1 MTDPRSPHDVQP
13 APSAPDTEV
22 PTPPE
27 PESDPGRAHPTYSA
41 PTPQPYPTPYG
52 APSYQ
57 QPAYPPPGYQQ
68 PGYQQPGYPASTYPP
83 APRHAVGSTAVLGSG
98 ESRLPRWTWPLVT
111 FLALVVGA
119 LGGALGGAAVVQ
131 NNDSQGSTSVYKVEP
146 RTAAPLP
153 DDNVSIAAVAEKLL
167 PSTVQIVAEYKGVD
181 AGAVGSGFFFDLQ
194 GHVITNNHV
203 IEEAAKDAG
212 KIQVIDSDGGRHR
225 ASVVGRSS
233 VYDLA
238 VLKIEP
244 FKGLVPAARGS
255 ADQMRVG
262 EIVVASG
269 SPLRYA
275 ASITSGIISAKNRP
289 VTTGGQGDAASFINA
304 IQTDAAINPG
314 NSGGPLANLQG
325 QVIGVNSA
333 LASLGGASD
342 EAANIGIGFSIPIE
356 QVLVTADQILRT
368 GKAQYPVIGVSV
380 TGTEEQDGALVKEI
394 NDGTPAADSDLRVGD
409 TITKVDGIPVTD
421 QTDVIVA
428 IRSHVA
434 GDIVKLTVRRKG
446 ETLTIPVGLIGKTG

>member
-1 MTDPRSPHDVQP
+1 MS
-13 APSAPDTEV
+13 DTEDPGTPGEQPIV
-22 PTPPE
+22 PTPP
-27 PESDPGRAHPTYSA
+27 
-41 PTPQPYPTPYG
+41 PYPAPYG
-52 APSYQ
+52 APYGA
-57 QPAYPPPGYQQ
+57 PAYPPPGYPQPPYPVFPVAAQQ
-68 PGYQQPGYPASTYPP
+68 PAEPP
-83 APRHAVGSTAVLGSG
+83 AAGS
-98 ESRLPRWTWPLVT
+98 RFPRWTWPLVA
-111 FLALVVGA
+111 LMALVVGA
-119 LGGALGGAAVVQ
+119 GGGAVAGALVADGSGGGGTT
-131 NNDSQGSTSVYKVEP
+131 SSVYKVEP

-167 PSTVQIVAEYKGVD
+167 PSTVQILAEFRG
-181 AGAVGSGFFFDLQ
+181 ATNGAVGSGFFFDEQ

-203 IEEAAKDAG
+203 IEEAAKDDG
-212 KIQVIDSDGGRHR
+212 RIQVIDSEGGRHT
-225 ASVVGRSS
+225 ATVVGRSP
-233 VYDLA
+233 VYDIA
-238 VLKIEP
+238 VLKIKP
-244 FKGLVPAARGS
+244 FDGLVPAARGS
-255 ADQMRVG
+255 SDQMRVG

-289 VTTGGQGDAASFINA
+289 VTTGGEGDEASFINA

-333 LASLGGASD
+333 LASLGGTSD

-380 TGTEEQDGALVKEI
+380 TGTEEQDGAAVKEI

-409 TITKVDGIPVTD
+409 VIIAVDGIPVSD

-428 IRSHVA
+428 IRTHVP
-434 GDIVKLTVRRKG
+434 GDTVQLTVRRGGKN
-446 ETLTIPVGLIGKTG
+446 LTIGVGLIGKVG

>member
-1 MTDPRSPHDVQP
+1 VS
-13 APSAPDTEV
+13 DTENPGV
-22 PTPPE
+22 PGEQPTAPP
-27 PESDPGRAHPTYSA
+27 A
-41 PTPQPYPTPYG
+41 YPVPYG
-52 APSYQ
+52 APAYAPPVYQ
-57 QPAYPPPGYQQ
+57 PPVYQPPAYPVPLPQ
-68 PGYQQPGYPASTYPP
+68 
-83 APRHAVGSTAVLGSG
+83 TAGT
-98 ESRLPRWTWPLVT
+98 RFPRWAWPLVT
-111 FLALVVGA
+111 VLALVVGA
-119 LGGALGGAAVVQ
+119 GGGAVAGALVADDGG
-131 NNDSQGSTSVYKVEP
+131 NGGSATSSVYKVEP

-167 PSTVQIVAEYKGVD
+167 PSTVQIVAEYQGE
-181 AGAVGSGFFFDLQ
+181 ANGAVGSGFFFDKQ

-203 IEEAAKDAG
+203 IEEAAKDDG
-212 KIQVIDSDGGRHR
+212 PIRVIDSDGGRHE
-225 ASVVGRSS
+225 ATVVGRSP
-233 VYDLA
+233 VYDIA
-238 VLKIEP
+238 VLKIKP
-244 FKGLVPAARGS
+244 FDGLVPAARGS
-255 ADQMRVG
+255 SDQMRVG

-289 VTTGGQGDAASFINA
+289 VTTGGDGDEASFINA

-333 LASLGGASD
+333 LASLGGTSD

-380 TGTEEQDGALVKEI
+380 TGTDEQDGATVKEI
-394 NDGTPAADSDLRVGD
+394 NDGTPAADSALRVGD
-409 TITKVDGIPVTD
+409 VITKVDGIPVTD

-428 IRSHVA
+428 IRSHVP
-434 GDIVKLTVRRKG
+434 GDTVQLTVRRSGK
-446 ETLTIPVGLIGKTG
+446 TLTIPVGLIGKVG

>member
-1 MTDPRSPHDVQP
+1 VSDTQNPGVPGESPSEASTEPTTPYDPQP
-13 APSAPDTEV
+13 AYSS
-22 PTPPE
+22 PTPP
-27 PESDPGRAHPTYSA
+27 
-41 PTPQPYPTPYG
+41 PYPSPYG
-52 APSYQ
+52 APSY
-57 QPAYPPPGYQQ
+57 PPPAYQQ
-68 PGYQQPGYPASTYPP
+68 PTYPVAGTTYPITPQLP
-83 APRHAVGSTAVLGSG
+83 AEPAGPRTRVS
-98 ESRLPRWTWPLVT
+98 RWTWPLVT

-119 LGGALGGAAVVQ
+119 IGGAVGGAVVVE
-131 NNDSQGSTSVYKVEP
+131 NDNGGSGPGQVLQIEP

-167 PSTVQIVAEYKGVD
+167 PSTVQIVAEYKGVET
-181 AGAVGSGFFFDLQ
+181 GAVGSGFFFDKQ

-203 IEEAAKDAG
+203 IEEAAKEDG
-212 KIQVIDSDGGRHR
+212 KIQVIDSDGGRHQ
-225 ASVVGRSS
+225 ASVVGRSP

-238 VLKIEP
+238 VLKIKP
-244 FKGLVPAARGS
+244 FKGLVPASRGS

-289 VTTGGQGDAASFINA
+289 VTTGGEGDEASFINA

-333 LASLGGASD
+333 LASLGGTSD

-356 QVLVTADQILRT
+356 QVEVTAAQILRT

-380 TGTEEQDGALVKEI
+380 TGTEEQDGASVKEI
-394 NDGTPAADSDLRVGD
+394 NDNTPAADSDLRVGD
-409 TITKVDGIPVTD
+409 IITKVDGIPVTD

-428 IRSHVA
+428 IRSHVV
-434 GDIVKLTVRRKG
+434 GDTVQLTVRRGG

>member
-1 MTDPRSPHDVQP
+1 MSDTQTPGVAGENPSEPGIEPTTPYAAQPSSAEAVTEPVPAYP
-13 APSAPDTEV
+13 APTAS
-22 PTPPE
+22 
-27 PESDPGRAHPTYSA
+27 
-41 PTPQPYPTPYG
+41 PYPAPAPPPYQSPYG
-52 APSYQ
+52 APAYPSPAYQ
-57 QPAYPPPGYQQ
+57 QPVFPAATPGSAR
-68 PGYQQPGYPASTYPP
+68 P
-83 APRHAVGSTAVLGSG
+83 
-98 ESRLPRWTWPLVT
+98 RLPRWTWPLVA

-119 LGGALGGAAVVQ
+119 VGGALGGAAIVE
-131 NNDSQGSTSVYKVEP
+131 NDAADPGTAGVYKIEP

-167 PSTVQIVAEYKGVD
+167 PSTVQIIAEYKGVD
-181 AGAVGSGFFFDLQ
+181 SGAAGSGFFFDKQ

-203 IEEAAKDAG
+203 IEEAAKDDG
-212 KIQVIDSDGGRHR
+212 KIQVIDSEGVRHD
-225 ASVVGRSS
+225 ASVVGRSP
-233 VYDLA
+233 VYDIA
-238 VLKIEP
+238 VLKIKA
-244 FKGLVPAARGS
+244 FQGLVPAARGS

-289 VTTGGQGDAASFINA
+289 VTTGGEGDEASFINA

-356 QVLVTADQILRT
+356 QVLVTAGQILRT

-380 TGTEEQDGALVKEI
+380 TGTEAQDGAAVKEI
-394 NDGTPAADSDLRVGD
+394 NSGTPAADSDLRVGD
-409 TITKVDGIPVTD
+409 IITMVDGVPVSD

-428 IRSHVA
+428 IRSHVPS
-434 GDIVKLTVRRKG
+434 DTVELTVRRKG
-446 ETLTIPVGLIGKTG
+446 QTLTIPVGLIGKVG

>member
-1 MTDPRSPHDVQP
+1 MSDTQNPGVPGESPSEPDTDPGAPYDPQLAP
-13 APSAPDTEV
+13 AAPYGEV
-22 PTPPE
+22 PPAE
-27 PESDPGRAHPTYSA
+27 PVTEPFPVYSA
-41 PTPQPYPTPYG
+41 PTPPPYPNPYG
-52 APSYQ
+52 APSY
-57 QPAYPPPGYQQ
+57 PPPA
-68 PGYQQPGYPASTYPP
+68 YQQPGYPPVGAYLPVAQAP
-83 APRHAVGSTAVLGSG
+83 AGSANDQA
-98 ESRLPRWTWPLVT
+98 RLPRWTWPLVT

-119 LGGALGGAAVVQ
+119 LGGAIGGAVIVE
-131 NNDSQGSTSVYKVEP
+131 NDDNASGGVFKVET

-153 DDNVSIAAVAEKLL
+153 DDNVSVAAVAEKLL

-181 AGAVGSGFFFDLQ
+181 AGAVGSGFFFDEK

-203 IEEAAKDAG
+203 IEEAAKDDG
-212 KIQVIDSDGGRHR
+212 KIQVIDSEGGRHV
-225 ASVVGRSS
+225 ASVVGRSP

-238 VLKIEP
+238 VLKIKP

-262 EIVVASG
+262 ETVVASG

-289 VTTGGQGDAASFINA
+289 VTTGGEGDEASFINA

-333 LASLGGASD
+333 LASLGGTSD

-356 QVLVTADQILRT
+356 QVLVTAEQILRT

-380 TGTEEQDGALVKEI
+380 TGTEERDGAAVKEI
-394 NDGTPAADSDLRVGD
+394 NAGTPAADSDLRVGD
-409 TITKVDGIPVTD
+409 IITKVDGIPVTD

-434 GDIVKLTVRRKG
+434 GDTVKLTVRRKG